1 MCSKITILP
10 RNYNEHSLEF
20 DRWRCGDKDGRVWG
34 DVQVSEFRD
43 LGE

>member
-20 DRWRCGDKDGRVWG
+20 DKLCCGDKDGRLWG
-34 DVQVSEFRD
+34 DVQVSEFSD
-43 LGE
+43 

>member
-1 MCSKITILP
+1 MENALKNNHIT

-20 DRWRCGDKDGRVWG
+20 DRWHCGNKDGRVWG

-43 LGE
+43 